1 MDLSSIPKLNL
12 TPTAFMNRAD
22 IVKMKE
28 RASEHGQCVRQLTVR
43 QQNTKFSAGTL
54 PRVQL
59 QEDPLK
65 MTDVD
70 EEEERA
76 GSEEVLEEYYSDSDV
91 SISLSD
97 LSGDEAE
104 QEAGVGR
111 TLTTRNGRQIKAV
124 VRLGL

>member
-22 IVKMKE
+22 IVKMTE
-28 RASEHGQCVRQLTVR
+28 WASEHGQLTVM

-65 MTDVD
+65 TDVD

-76 GSEEVLEEYYSDSDV
+76 GVRGG
-91 SISLSD
+91 
-97 LSGDEAE
+97 SG
-104 QEAGVGR
+104 R
-111 TLTTRNGRQIKAV
+111 
-124 VRLGL
+124 VRF